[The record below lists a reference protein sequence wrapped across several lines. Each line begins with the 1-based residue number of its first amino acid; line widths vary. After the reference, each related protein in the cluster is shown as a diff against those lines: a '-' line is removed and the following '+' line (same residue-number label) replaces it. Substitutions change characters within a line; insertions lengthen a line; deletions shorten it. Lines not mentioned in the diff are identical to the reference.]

1 MENFQ
6 NFKDLD
12 TIDYY
17 MLPINRTK
25 FFIR

>member
-17 MLPINRTK
+17 MLSINITK
-25 FFIR
+25 FFY